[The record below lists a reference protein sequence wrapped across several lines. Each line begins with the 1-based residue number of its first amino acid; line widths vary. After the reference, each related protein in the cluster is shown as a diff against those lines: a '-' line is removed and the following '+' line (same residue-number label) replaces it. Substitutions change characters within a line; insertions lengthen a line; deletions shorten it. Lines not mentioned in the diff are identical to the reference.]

1 MNVDRMAGSLENG
14 QWIRKSNKFYISTLS
29 IPTYKYYLLSAYKRD
44 AKATYNDVSVT

>member
-1 MNVDRMAGSLENG
+1 MDSGLE
-14 QWIRKSNKFYISTLS
+14 KSNKCYISTLS